1 MDYESHLLI
10 LIEKEETSKRLGG
23 LASGVYRL
31 KKAIQLDKRF
41 TIIRYFK
48 KQSRGLILHEK
59 I

>member
-1 MDYESHLLI
+1 MDDESHLLI

-41 TIIRYFK
+41 TI
-48 KQSRGLILHEK
+48 RGAYEYVN
-59 I
+59 